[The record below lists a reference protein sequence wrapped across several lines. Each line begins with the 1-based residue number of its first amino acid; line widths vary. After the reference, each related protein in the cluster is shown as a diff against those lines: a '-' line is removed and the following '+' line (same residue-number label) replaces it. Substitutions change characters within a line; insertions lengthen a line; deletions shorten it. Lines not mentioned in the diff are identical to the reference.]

1 MGNWI
6 DQVLDHDRTMARR
19 DGRPAPDDEL
29 RRLLEARAQLVERV
43 READRII
50 TGYMLSRLLMR
61 LHGDGAEAAAE

>member
-29 RRLLEARAQLVERV
+29 RRLLEARARLVERV

-50 TGYMLSRLLMR
+50 TDYMVSRLLMR
-61 LHGDGAEAAAE
+61 LHGGGAEAAE